1 MNDADKVAFKEML
14 IAVFSIYNK
23 PQPEKEMLRIWW
35 HKLERF
41 DFNTVGRAFDKWTD
55 IPNKLPQPADIVSLC
70 RPHDEVYKAL
80 PAPVNKIANK
90 THADNVVKFVSD
102 RLVSK
107 TDYKAWA
114 KRILANPNLFPDTSV
129 QYAKEALNELG

>member
-55 IPNKLPQPADIVSLC
+55 IPNKLPQPADIVTLC

-90 THADNVVKFVSD
+90 NHADEIVKFIENVSNVTKD
-102 RLVSK
+102 TR
-107 TDYKAWA
+107 DWA
-114 KRILANPNLFPDTSV
+114 HKIIANPKRYPDIS
-129 QYAKEALNELG
+129 YRIAREALNIT

>member
-1 MNDADKVAFKEML
+1 MNDADKVAFKDML

-80 PAPVNKIANK
+80 PAPVNKLANK
-90 THADNVVKFVSD
+90 THADNVVKFVAD

-114 KRILANPNLFPDTSV
+114 KRILSNPNQFPDKSV
-129 QYAKEALNELG
+129 QYAKEALNVVG

>member
-1 MNDADKVAFKEML
+1 MIDTDKVAFKEML
-14 IAVFSIYNK
+14 IAVFSIYSK

-55 IPNKLPQPADIVSLC
+55 IPNKLPQPADIVFLC

-90 THADNVVKFVSD
+90 THADEIVKFIENVGNVTKD
-102 RLVSK
+102 TR
-107 TDYKAWA
+107 DWA
-114 KRILANPNLFPDTSV
+114 HKIIANPKRYPDIS
-129 QYAKEALNELG
+129 YRIAREALNIT

>member
-1 MNDADKVAFKEML
+1 MNDADKIAFKEML

-90 THADNVVKFVSD
+90 THADEIVKFIENVGNVTKD
-102 RLVSK
+102 TR
-107 TDYKAWA
+107 DWA
-114 KRILANPNLFPDTSV
+114 HKIIANPKRYPDIS
-129 QYAKEALNELG
+129 YRIAREALNIT

>member
-1 MNDADKVAFKEML
+1 MNDADKIAFKEML

-90 THADNVVKFVSD
+90 NHADEIVKFIENVSNVTKD
-102 RLVSK
+102 TR
-107 TDYKAWA
+107 DWA
-114 KRILANPNLFPDTSV
+114 HKIIANPKRYPDIS
-129 QYAKEALNELG
+129 YRIAREALNIT

>member
-1 MNDADKVAFKEML
+1 MNDADKVAFKDML

-90 THADNVVKFVSD
+90 THADEIVKFIENVGNVTKD
-102 RLVSK
+102 TR
-107 TDYKAWA
+107 DWA
-114 KRILANPNLFPDTSV
+114 HKIIANPKRYPDIS
-129 QYAKEALNELG
+129 YRIAREALNIT

>member
-1 MNDADKVAFKEML
+1 MNDADKIAFKEML

-55 IPNKLPQPADIVSLC
+55 IPNKLPQPADIVTLC

-90 THADNVVKFVSD
+90 THADEIVKFIENVGNVTKD
-102 RLVSK
+102 TR
-107 TDYKAWA
+107 DWA
-114 KRILANPNLFPDTSV
+114 HKIIANPKRYPDIS
-129 QYAKEALNELG
+129 YRIAREALNIT